1 MSDSL
6 AFNSETLLYNNLYE
20 LYYIDYNPLN
30 LPPYTIR
37 VELLPDAV
45 EPCINMD
52 FRNDKLTMTQVS
64 ASPNIWDITYTDSVW
79 DLMFDVGVSPGIIL
93 DNVKGIVGGN
103 LTGVTSIIRWFY
115 STDILEY
122 INIIDTP
129 EIIDMTDAF
138 KHCTN
143 LVNIPRYFNL
153 VSVVDMTGAFSQCYS
168 LVHLPEFV
176 NSSNLRILKATFG
189 ECISLIDIPLF
200 DTSNVTDFEQAFEYC
215 RSLKEVPLLDVSSVT
230 NCPRMFAT
238 TINVES
244 GSLALYNRLQALG
257 AQITEHGD
265 CFENCGSDTV
275 TGAAEL
281 AQIPSGWK

>member
-6 AFNSETLLYNNLYE
+6 AFNNETLLYNNQYE

-37 VELLPDAV
+37 VELLPGEV
-45 EPCINMD
+45 EPNINID
-52 FRNDKLTMTQVS
+52 FRNDKLTMTQLS

-79 DLMFDVGVSPGIIL
+79 DQMFDIGFHVEITGS
-93 DNVKGIVGGN
+93 NVKGIVGGN
-103 LTGVTSIIRWFY
+103 LTSVTSIEAWFY
-115 STDILEY
+115 SNDNLEY
-122 INIIDTP
+122 VNIIDTP
-129 EIIDMTDAF
+129 DVINMAASF
-138 KHCTN
+138 RHCTN

-153 VSVVDMTGAFSQCYS
+153 DSVEDMTGAFKQCFS

-176 NSSNLRILKATFG
+176 NSSNLRILKETFT
-189 ECISLIDIPLF
+189 ECISLVDIQLF
-200 DTSNVTDFEQAFEYC
+200 DTSNVTDFEETFLYC
-215 RSLKEVPLLDVSSVT
+215 RSLKEVPLLDVSSAT
-230 NCPRMFAT
+230 DCSRMFAT

-257 AQITEHGD
+257 GQIIDHGG
-265 CFENCGSDTV
+265 CFENCGSNTV

-281 AQIPSGWK
+281 AQIPAGWK

>member
-6 AFNSETLLYNNLYE
+6 AFNNETLLYNNLYE

-37 VELLPDAV
+37 VELLPGEV
-45 EPCINMD
+45 EPDINID

-64 ASPNIWDITYTDSVW
+64 ASPNIWDITYMDSNW
-79 DLMFDVGVSPGIIL
+79 NEMFDVGFHDEITGSNIKGII
-93 DNVKGIVGGN
+93 GGN
-103 LTGVTSIIRWFY
+103 LTGVTSIAAWFY
-115 STDILEY
+115 SNDNLEY
-122 INIIDTP
+122 VNIIDTP
-129 EIIDMTDAF
+129 DVINMAASF
-138 KHCTN
+138 RHCTN
-143 LVNIPRYFNL
+143 LVNIPSYFNL
-153 VSVVDMTGAFSQCYS
+153 ASVEDMTSAFEQCFG

-176 NSSNLRILKATFG
+176 NSSNLRIMKGTFA
-189 ECISLIDIPLF
+189 ECISLVDVTLF

-244 GSLALYNRLQALG
+244 GSLALYNRLQALSG
-257 AQITEHGD
+257 QITDHGD
-265 CFENCGSDTV
+265 CFENCGSNTV

-281 AQIPSGWK
+281 AQIPADWK